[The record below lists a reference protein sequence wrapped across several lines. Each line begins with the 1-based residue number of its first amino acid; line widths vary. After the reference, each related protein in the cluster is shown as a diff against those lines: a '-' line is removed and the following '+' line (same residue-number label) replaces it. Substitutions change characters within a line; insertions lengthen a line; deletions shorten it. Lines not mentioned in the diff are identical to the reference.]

1 MASILN
7 SLEEVE
13 NERGLS
19 LWQIDEEGKNET
31 GTDLH
36 RLWLRPRNLRL
47 FVVHGVFTCLE
58 FSFGLG
64 NLSTNSEYFY
74 AIRNLISFPSDS
86 HVLRQRAGDRWENL
100 RLSPSKGKIRDVH

>member
-58 FSFGLG
+58 FSFGLKFEHKLG
-64 NLSTNSEYFY
+64 IFLCYSQLDF
-74 AIRNLISFPSDS
+74 ISFRFTRTPSTG
-86 HVLRQRAGDRWENL
+86 R
-100 RLSPSKGKIRDVH
+100 